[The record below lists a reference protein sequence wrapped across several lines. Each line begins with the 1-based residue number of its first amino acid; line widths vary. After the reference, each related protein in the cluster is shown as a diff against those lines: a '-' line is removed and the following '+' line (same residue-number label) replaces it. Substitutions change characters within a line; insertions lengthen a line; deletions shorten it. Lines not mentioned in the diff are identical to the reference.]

1 MDQAE
6 PVFTSVNEPLHHK
19 NSRRESGIAI
29 SRNEFRRDSGVVSR
43 RASNRRDGVASSSSS
58 RIDSE
63 IISNRREDSDI
74 IISRRRSS
82 RASSLDRGRI
92 ITEDSDDALSPMA
105 RLRNT
110 SSTGNLEVTDINSGS
125 GTEGDIPK
133 SGRQRRR
140 HRRLMSEGSST
151 YNSSSNRPS
160 PISEHKSSKS
170 FRSFDTE
177 TTVAI
182 LSSSDTKETIT
193 PTNSKVWATSKK
205 SEEGRVESPT
215 VLPIRHQSL
224 FSSSGSES
232 PRTQLNSKSGRIE
245 DEITTPTITNSASST
260 NTHHSPIPTIQSLAP
275 SPFDESKVRLPK
287 PKHMS
292 LTKSKSSGKQQQQQQ
307 QRKRSGSLSK
317 SMLVRHSTAPTI
329 SAFSSSPNLLD
340 TSSKHRSESPL
351 PTVGENG
358 SPTKSSQKE
367 TNITDDILMDR
378 AFTIRQNLA
387 INEMKELAFEAEKA
401 AESGM
406 TKFIGSTS
414 KFGSGGGGAITAS
427 ARRDDNTRENKTPE
441 YRPKF
446 VDADSDDIILSPNIT
461 TRRDNNEE
469 QYTPTTPHL
478 NGFSTPI
485 RQKKSF
491 VDLGAFTQP
500 IDYTPYTPSYFAR
513 KKIPVTSLRN
523 FTEIVPNF
531 NDMHVNIRTH
541 LNREG
546 VIGINEHILTEQQQ
560 PEMIDKCQSLI
571 KNDTDDSNSKEIAG
585 VDSGID
591 DASQAPSV
599 AASHTGSVAS
609 SFSSYAVR
617 SLTSLRET
625 IDSLGSSRPK
635 SPDNLLNRSKLSS
648 ASADDV
654 NNTSI
659 RTTSSNMSNATWS
672 NTNRSIPNENAFLR
686 KNKSTD
692 SGDRTKNKLPPP
704 RFKPAHLSS
713 SSASVNTNDSDDS
726 SVEFYGRKSGSVCS
740 TVSELRPQNL
750 SRSGDGELHQPI
762 LQRGGSLGKK
772 SGHSVSFE
780 TEKANYQALLDRM
793 HDSSN
798 TGTPSV
804 TKNPSF
810 DVDQS
815 SCAASLTTLEI
826 IPPPISPPS
835 SPRSNKSTP
844 MASFLS
850 KIQNQFSRTNS
861 DIRNKKS
868 PQEIEEENKHFVSN
882 FFYTSQD
889 SDTSNMTSV
898 DLAPVKLE
906 INPKPMNNRHRDP
919 FCLSGCGQN
928 DLISACESAGKIA
941 DMVSEF
947 FGLSSGPNQK
957 QSAIIDPKAP
967 TEQQA
972 LNPQW
977 IKNQIFIQSND
988 SEDVSEHSRLL
999 RARIFTPPKLSVRHD
1014 IDSYDENDTLC
1025 SPVTEPLKLRD
1036 EEEWDRSSRTA
1047 ALTCPSEV
1055 GCSPDYKGSPG

>member
-1 MDQAE
+1 
-6 PVFTSVNEPLHHK
+6 
-19 NSRRESGIAI
+19 
-29 SRNEFRRDSGVVSR
+29 
-43 RASNRRDGVASSSSS
+43 
-58 RIDSE
+58 
-63 IISNRREDSDI
+63 
-74 IISRRRSS
+74 
-82 RASSLDRGRI
+82 
-92 ITEDSDDALSPMA
+92 
-105 RLRNT
+105 
-110 SSTGNLEVTDINSGS
+110 
-125 GTEGDIPK
+125 
-133 SGRQRRR
+133 
-140 HRRLMSEGSST
+140 
-151 YNSSSNRPS
+151 
-160 PISEHKSSKS
+160 
-170 FRSFDTE
+170 
-177 TTVAI
+177 
-182 LSSSDTKETIT
+182 
-193 PTNSKVWATSKK
+193 
-205 SEEGRVESPT
+205 
-215 VLPIRHQSL
+215 
-224 FSSSGSES
+224 
-232 PRTQLNSKSGRIE
+232 
-245 DEITTPTITNSASST
+245 
-260 NTHHSPIPTIQSLAP
+260 
-275 SPFDESKVRLPK
+275 
-287 PKHMS
+287 MS
-292 LTKSKSSGKQQQQQQ
+292 LTKSKSSGKQQQQ
-307 QRKRSGSLSK
+307 RGRSGSLSK
-317 SMLVRHSTAPTI
+317 SMLVRHSTVPSI
-329 SAFSSSPNLLD
+329 SAFSSSPNLLN

-358 SPTKSSQKE
+358 SPPKSKGKVE

-406 TKFIGSTS
+406 TKFVGSTS
-414 KFGSGGGGAITAS
+414 KFGSGSAGISSSSA
-427 ARRDDNTRENKTPE
+427 ARRDFDNIKESKTPE

-461 TRRDNNEE
+461 TRRDNNEDE
-469 QYTPTTPHL
+469 HTPTTPHL

-713 SSASVNTNDSDDS
+713 SSASINTNDSDDS

-793 HDSSN
+793 HDNSN
-798 TGTPSV
+798 TTPPV

-844 MASFLS
+844 IASFLS

-868 PQEIEEENKHFVSN
+868 PKEVEEENKHFVSN

-898 DLAPVKLE
+898 DLATVKLE
-906 INPKPMNNRHRDP
+906 INPKPMNHRHRDP

-947 FGLSSGPNQK
+947 FGLSSGPKQK

-967 TEQQA
+967 TEQA

-988 SEDVSEHSRLL
+988 SEDDSEHSRLL

-1055 GCSPDYKGSPG
+1055 GCSPEYKGLPG